1 MKQPEYSK
9 NQTQSIIHDSP
20 NQTDPETSALLKLL
34 EDQEAIRKNK
44 LPSVRTVLAV
54 FSSKGMVFDPDA
66 LKQKIVMT
74 YPDATVFFL
83 TTTGQAIGPKAPGK
97 VDLLIDFTSPGSRQG
112 WFYARK
118 LKRMAK
124 FTVGR
129 NAGLFRKSIYNRI
142 VDEKKMGSDLPADLL
157 DRERL
162 VQRKVLELVG
172 ITIAQKGD
180 AGPDLGQSI
189 ALDLPPM
196 ARL

>member
-20 NQTDPETSALLKLL
+20 NQADAQTENLLKLL
-34 EDQEAIRKNK
+34 EEQEAIRKNK

-54 FSSKGMVFDPDA
+54 LSSKGVVFDTDA

-97 VDLLIDFTSPGSRQG
+97 VDLLVDFTSPRSRQG

-118 LKRMAK
+118 LRRMAK
-124 FTVGR
+124 FAVGR

-142 VDEKKMGSDLPADLL
+142 VDEKKMADLPSDLL

-172 ITIAQKGD
+172 ITIAQKGET
-180 AGPDLGQSI
+180 GPDLGQSI